1 MSTPNVTMSA
11 ARAIYEYA
19 GTDGL
24 RPWEDLEP
32 TVQIS
37 YVEEAEAALSVVSS
51 YIKFLSNQVEVLSD
65 EDYLVKG
72 TMTALAFTLDPKT
85 PELQE

>member
-1 MSTPNVTMSA
+1 MSIPNVTMNA

-37 YVEEAEAALSVVSS
+37 YVEEAEAALTVVSD
-51 YIKFLSNQVEVLSD
+51 YINFLATQVNVSSD
-65 EDYLVKG
+65 DEYLVQG
-72 TMTALAFTLDPKT
+72 TMRALAFSLNPKT
-85 PELQE
+85 DQLAP

>member
-1 MSTPNVTMSA
+1 MSIPNVTMST

-19 GTDGL
+19 GTEGL

-51 YIKFLSNQVEVLSD
+51 YIKFLSSQVEVISD
-65 EDYLVKG
+65 EDYLVQG

-85 PELQE
+85 PQLEK